1 MRKLTFKPLAVAIDE
16 RPGSEWT
23 VNVSLAGVNVPLS
36 DPYRVYYA
44 SPDNGVIVAY
54 WQPTDADA
62 GNFSINH
69 NDNWGTVQGGFAAAA
84 WADQVRMYYFN
95 DGNLVVSAQDINVW
109 AEMAPLAG

>member
-1 MRKLTFKPLAVAIDE
+1 
-16 RPGSEWT
+16 
-23 VNVSLAGVNVPLS
+23 
-36 DPYRVYYA
+36 VYYA